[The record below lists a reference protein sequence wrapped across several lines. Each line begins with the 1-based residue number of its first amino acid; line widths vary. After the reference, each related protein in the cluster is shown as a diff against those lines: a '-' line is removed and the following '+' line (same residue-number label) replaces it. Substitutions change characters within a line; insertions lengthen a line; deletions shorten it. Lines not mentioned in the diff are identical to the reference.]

1 LYKGKNIGNNNKNTY
16 FKEVTMKENNLK
28 NIVVLKNLPSN
39 FVEEAFVILKSNKH
53 AKKLQKIENNKKV
66 KVSGCSEKSKDYIL
80 KEAEM
85 VVLNYISKLE
95 TANDAPCIKIQDNKK
110 YKRLKQY
117 SYIATF
123 VILIQMAMLLIK

>member
-1 LYKGKNIGNNNKNTY
+1 
-16 FKEVTMKENNLK
+16 MKENNLK

-53 AKKLQKIENNKKV
+53 AKKLQKIEKNRKV
-66 KVSGCSEKSKDYIL
+66 KVSDNSEKRKDYIL

-85 VVLNYISKLE
+85 VIANYISKLE
-95 TANDAPCIKIQDNKK
+95 NTEDTSYIKMQHNKK
-110 YKRLKQY
+110 YKRLKKY

-123 VILIQMAMLLIK
+123 VILIQMAILLIK